1 MHENKKNV
9 SPILKRVDDIKPEQS
24 ALLYNKASE
33 NLIEITF
40 VFAGLQAQGAH
51 EKLCE
56 TDSITWKQM
65 FVDWANE
72 FETVHAD
79 DDWNQNDYLDEIKR
93 YAQQKILEYAGLD
106 G

>member
-1 MHENKKNV
+1 MFWLIQGVKEINRGTDENGTNATPGLV
-9 SPILKRVDDIKPEQS
+9 
-24 ALLYNKASE
+24 YNKLSE
-33 NLIEITF
+33 NLIEI
-40 VFAGLQAQGAH
+40 VFAFAGIWAAH